1 MNKYFSAPL
10 AVQAMSVFGHRYHV
24 NNNYFPFMVSSTQLG
39 LNDIKTASQFH
50 TCTQSVNLVEK
61 NQLN

>member
-1 MNKYFSAPL
+1 
-10 AVQAMSVFGHRYHV
+10 MSVFGHHYHV

-50 TCTQSVNLVEK
+50 QCTQSVDLVENK
-61 NQLN
+61 KKSIKLVGQAN